1 MYRNVLTLFSLSLI
15 LFFLSCALQKVELP
29 VYKYANIK
37 EVLHS
42 KNNVSKIDSEFSII
56 YEKDG
61 TRLKGDGILN
71 ISKNG
76 DLNLRIYYFG
86 FLAFELVSENGVVN
100 NTHII
105 DRKSALIFANGLK
118 DCFFW
123 WDLIDFSAEEK
134 GDIYILKDKTKELWI
149 DRKTVSPLRQIIFL
163 ADGRKIHI
171 FYEEPIENNEIW
183 FPSKIRIENSRSS
196 IILKIK
202 EISFTLGV

>member
-15 LFFLSCALQKVELP
+15 LFFYLALFKRLNMP

-37 EVLHS
+37 RS
-42 KNNVSKIDSEFSII
+42 ASFKNNVSKIDSEFSII

-123 WDLIDFSAEEK
+123 WDL
-134 GDIYILKDKTKELWI
+134 Y
-149 DRKTVSPLRQIIFL
+149 
-163 ADGRKIHI
+163 
-171 FYEEPIENNEIW
+171 
-183 FPSKIRIENSRSS
+183 
-196 IILKIK
+196 
-202 EISFTLGV
+202 